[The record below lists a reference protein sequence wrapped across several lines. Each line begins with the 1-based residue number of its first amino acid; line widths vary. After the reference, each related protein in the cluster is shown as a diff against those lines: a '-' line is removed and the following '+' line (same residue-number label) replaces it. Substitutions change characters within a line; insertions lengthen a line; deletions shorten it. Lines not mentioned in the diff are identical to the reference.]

1 MRLSIGPLEALTGAP
16 SRMPLLDVGKA
27 LRLQPVTLTGP
38 PTPRSPAVQQQ
49 PRVTVNPVSRTQ
61 GMEEQRGQQMAVTIR
76 QPVLNQ
82 DMSVASSSVSA
93 IPSSLPPPPGLGPQV
108 VRNDGF
114 QALSYARSVS
124 HHGGGVNVGAGPSR
138 DLVQGPVEKRAR
150 LDSVPKG
157 HVSEE
162 VQIRRL
168 DSSVVFSP
176 VGVVKAEEFQSETLG
191 FLEDRHLFF
200 KKMMNDVAE
209 VTGSMSTGDLPKHGE
224 FVQIST
230 SRSPIDRRAIPTIGN
245 IDASNPNKPKVCFVG
260 DSTLCLG
267 QFTES
272 GNTYLGT
279 FQGRSD
285 EVHELKY
292 PQSDWR
298 ALLKEQEFEAC
309 TYAIS
314 GLSAVFGDHKRTPA
328 ELKTQIYGEF
338 GLPED
343 HQFNLLNVCIGS
355 NDMKRFVRKGKNLPS
370 VEDLPSGSPT
380 NIGEALD
387 QLVLFMH
394 GLAVAFNCPVAWL
407 SPGCPGASL
416 PSEETAGAEA
426 LKLFGF
432 PANRDLDY
440 KAKFNS
446 LHCALISHHK
456 FMSTGVFDQVESDN
470 APNAR
475 FCIFAV
481 APLEPTDT
489 ASGTGH
495 PSQKNLGNFFSN
507 LLNCTG
513 VLLCKLANNNN
524 LIKHFIKRAGVSPRW
539 KKNPLIDQNHPQL
552 TDKHLVVDKHSKME
566 FVRPEVAL
574 TVAKLS
580 LKRQSEW
587 PNIVCSGVEQVL
599 VAKRVPDVESGLR
612 TWFRVGQFCRIKI
625 GQDEDARY
633 EAGLVLGTLH
643 DREKY
648 LVSSLWTDQAAAYP
662 YGKISCF
669 KRNLMKHDLKEIS
682 NARALYE
689 YD

>member
-16 SRMPLLDVGKA
+16 AKMPLLNIGTA
-27 LRLQPVTLTGP
+27 LGLRPVTLMGP
-38 PTPRSPAVQQQ
+38 PTPRSPAQQ

-61 GMEEQRGQQMAVTIR
+61 GGDDQRGQMSVTIH
-76 QPVLNQ
+76 QPVPNQ
-82 DMSVASSSVSA
+82 QVSVASSSV
-93 IPSSLPPPPGLGPQV
+93 PSVSSSLLPPPPGLTPQLMREV
-108 VRNDGF
+108 GSE
-114 QALSYARSVS
+114 AMSYARSVS
-124 HHGGGVNVGAGPSR
+124 HPSGGVNVGASTSHWSPS
-138 DLVQGPVEKRAR
+138 QGPVEKRAR
-150 LDSVPKG
+150 LDSDP
-157 HVSEE
+157 

-168 DSSVVFSP
+168 DSSSVFRP
-176 VGVVKAEEFQSETLG
+176 VGIVKAEEFQSETLS
-191 FLEDRHLFF
+191 FLENRHQFF

-209 VTGSMSTGDLPKHGE
+209 VTGTMSTGDLPKHGE

-230 SRSPIDRRAIPTIGN
+230 SRSPIDRRASPTIGN
-245 IDASNPNKPKVCFVG
+245 VDPKNPNKPKVCYMG

-267 QFTES
+267 QFTDS
-272 GNTYLGT
+272 GNTFLGT

-298 ALLKEQEFEAC
+298 ALLKEQEFDAC

-314 GLSAVFGDHKRTPA
+314 GLSAVFGDHKRSPD
-328 ELKTQIYGEF
+328 ELKTLVYGEF
-338 GLPED
+338 GLPPD
-343 HQFNLLNVCIGS
+343 FQFNLLNMCIGS
-355 NDMKRFVRKGKNLPS
+355 NDMKFFVRKGKNLPS
-370 VEDLPSGSPT
+370 AEDVPPGSPT
-380 NIGEALD
+380 SINEALD
-387 QLVLFMH
+387 QLILFMH
-394 GLAVAFNCPVAWL
+394 GLARAFNCPVAWL
-407 SPGCPGASL
+407 SPGCPGAAL
-416 PSEETAGAEA
+416 PSQETAGAEP
-426 LKLFGF
+426 LKVYGF

-446 LHCALISHHK
+446 LHCALIAHHK
-456 FMSTGVFDQVESDN
+456 FTSNGVFEQVESDDS
-470 APNAR
+470 PNAR

-481 APLEPTDT
+481 APLEQTDT

-513 VLLCKLANNNN
+513 VLLCKLADNNN

-539 KKNPLIDQNHPQL
+539 KKNPNIDQNNPSL
-552 TDKHLVVDKHSKME
+552 TDCHLLVDKHSKLE
-566 FVRPEVAL
+566 FLRPELAL
-574 TVAKLS
+574 TTAKLD

-587 PNIVCSGVEQVL
+587 PHIICSGVEQVL
-599 VAKRVPDVESGLR
+599 VAKKVSEVESGLR
-612 TWFRVGQFCRIKI
+612 TWFKVGQLCRIKI

-633 EAGLVLGTLH
+633 EAGLVLGVLQ

-662 YGKISCF
+662 WGKISCF